1 MKPNKTLRRAAALG
15 LLVAVPIAA
24 TATVASLAT
33 APKALAA
40 DHLDSPAV
48 TADAAADITDVYGWM
63 SGTNTVLVLN
73 VSPVATAASKFSDK
87 IQYVLHTE
95 STDAFGTPGQQQ
107 DIIATFDADQKIS
120 LWIGSD
126 VYLTGDASSATGLTS
141 ADGKVKVFAGLR
153 DDPFYFNLDGFKD
166 VTEFVASLPGA
177 AVNPDAAGC
186 PQGVTPALATDLQ
199 ARLSH
204 DPKSTPPGGPAKD
217 FFANLN
223 VLSIVIQVDKT
234 ILNKGGPLLAV
245 WGSTN
250 KGL

>member
-1 MKPNKTLRRAAALG
+1 MKPNKTLRRAAALA

-24 TATVASLAT
+24 TVTIASLAT

-40 DHLDSPAV
+40 DHLDGPAA
-48 TADAAADITDVYGWM
+48 TMDPTADITDVYGFM

-73 VSPVATAASKFSDK
+73 VAPIATGASKFSDK

-95 STDAFGTPGQQQ
+95 STDAFGAPGQQQ

-120 LWIGSD
+120 LWIGND
-126 VYLTGDASSATGLTS
+126 VYLTGDASATAGLTS

-153 DDPFYFNLDGFKD
+153 DDPFFFNLDGFND
-166 VTEFVASLPGA
+166 VATLVTAAAPGLTFD
-177 AVNPDAAGC
+177 PAGC
-186 PQGVTPALATDLQ
+186 PAIDMATSGVVVNKLKT
-199 ARLSH
+199 
-204 DPKSTPPGGPAKD
+204 DPKSTPPGGAPKD

-234 ILNKGGPLLAV
+234 LLNKGGPLLAV

>member
-1 MKPNKTLRRAAALG
+1 M
-15 LLVAVPIAA
+15 AVPIAA

-40 DHLDSPAV
+40 DHLDSPSVNLEAV
-48 TADAAADITDVYGWM
+48 SDITDVYTWM
-63 SGTNTVLVLN
+63 SGTNAILVLN
-73 VSPVATAASKFSDK
+73 VAPIATATSKFSDK
-87 IQYVLHTE
+87 VQYVLHTE

-126 VYLTGDASSATGLTS
+126 VYLTGDASATTGLTS

-153 DDPFYFNLDGFKD
+153 DDPFFFNLDGFKD

-177 AVNPDAAGC
+177 ALGLDAANC
-186 PQGVTPALATDLQ
+186 PTSVTPALATDIRN
-199 ARLSH
+199 RLSH
-204 DPKSTPPGGPAKD
+204 DPKSTPAGGPPKD

-234 ILNKGGPLLAV
+234 LLNKGGPLLAV